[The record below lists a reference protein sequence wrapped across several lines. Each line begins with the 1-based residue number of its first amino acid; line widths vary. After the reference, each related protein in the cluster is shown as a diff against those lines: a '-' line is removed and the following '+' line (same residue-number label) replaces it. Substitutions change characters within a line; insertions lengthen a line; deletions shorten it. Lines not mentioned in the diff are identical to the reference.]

1 MFGAF
6 LDAAMSIPNIMHA
19 EEMQNDAQGFNRQEA
34 IDARQFNSAEAAV
47 QREWSERMSN
57 TAYQRGTSDMAA
69 AGLNRILAARQGGA
83 ASASGAAAAGSA
95 AAAGGSTGHIGS
107 NFAAAQVMEDQKDNI
122 KADTELKGTQRSYT
136 SQLWNTSRAQE
147 DLTNEQANTQRETTR
162 RERAQADIATSD
174 AKGRALEGN
183 IDDTT
188 YGNIMRYIDRAVRGI
203 TGAGS
208 AYQNF
213 NR

>member
-122 KADTELKGTQRSYT
+122 KADTELKATQRSYT